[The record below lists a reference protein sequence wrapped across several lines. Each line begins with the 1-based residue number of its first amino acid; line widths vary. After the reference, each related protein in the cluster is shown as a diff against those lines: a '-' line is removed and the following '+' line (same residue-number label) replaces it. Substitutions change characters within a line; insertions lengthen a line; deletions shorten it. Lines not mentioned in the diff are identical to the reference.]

1 MGSDKVVCRSLF
13 SWINAGSHGF
23 DDNLHF
29 AVDAASVENHLR
41 VFKAI
46 FELSNHGAHYRM
58 MKREAALEELPIEP
72 V

>member
-1 MGSDKVVCRSLF
+1 MF

-29 AVDAASVENHLR
+29 VVDAASVENHLR

-46 FELSNHGAHYRM
+46 FEHSTHGAHYRM
-58 MKREAALEELPIEP
+58 MMREPPAEP
-72 V
+72 PLGGPP